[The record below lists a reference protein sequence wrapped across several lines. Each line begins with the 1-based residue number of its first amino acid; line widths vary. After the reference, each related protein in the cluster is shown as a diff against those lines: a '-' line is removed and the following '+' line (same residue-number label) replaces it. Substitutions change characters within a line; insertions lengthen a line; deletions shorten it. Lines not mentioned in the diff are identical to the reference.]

1 MLAIKCIY
9 ACYQMHLCLLSNASM
24 LAIKRIYACYQMHL
38 CLLSNA
44 FLLAVKT
51 INECRD
57 VAVASLKTKNE
68 PFLFYYVLSHLFVV
82 PLHETY

>member
-9 ACYQMHLCLLSNASM
+9 ACYQTHLCLLSNASL
-24 LAIKRIYACYQMHL
+24 LAIKRIFACYQTHL

-44 FLLAVKT
+44 YMLAVKT

-57 VAVASLKTKNE
+57 VAVASLKTKNK